1 MPATQCHQCK
11 KYYYDPKYDNGI
23 FCSRECFL
31 DSKRDARRRYK
42 ARKNLE
48 AKLAREPKPCKV
60 CKRPIPKD
68 LRGSAKY
75 CGDECRER
83 FAKDRSKN
91 YRALQTEEWRRE
103 EIAKNAQRQRAK
115 RLAAGHPPCIDCG
128 CEIPTEVRLSI
139 KRCND
144 CKLALRRQR
153 DREYSRAYAAKNREK
168 VCQKN
173 RRYNAA
179 NRDSK
184 NEYFKQWRKDNP
196 DLAKAQRTRRRA
208 RQLEAATEDH
218 CYDLEVYIRDGGQCH
233 LCGHPVSWNMPPF
246 HDASFNLEH
255 VVPYVHGGKHHLDN
269 VACSHQQC
277 NFRKGTRL
285 MEDLDLPFDPPVCL
299 TPPSHTTTG
308 MV

>member
-1 MPATQCHQCK
+1 MTTHPAATGFCIVCDSQLSKFRHGHLLICSDECNKKRRNELRKARRSQAKLDRKCPGCSTILGYKRQWCDECNAKKPSLRSKRWREENPEKLAAQKERIRIQRQEASAKRRAEQKGINCAVCGVHIPPPCPPRK
-11 KYYYDPKYDNGI
+11 KYCTD
-23 FCSRECFL
+23 
-31 DSKRDARRRYK
+31 
-42 ARKNLE
+42 
-48 AKLAREPKPCKV
+48 
-60 CKRPIPKD
+60 CKRQKD
-68 LRGSAKY
+68 LQNYRTQNAKY
-75 CGDECRER
+75 RAENRER
-83 FAKDRSKN
+83 
-91 YRALQTEEWRRE
+91 
-103 EIAKNAQRQRAK
+103 IAEKH
-115 RLAAGHPPCIDCG
+115 RLYH
-128 CEIPTEVRLSI
+128 E
-139 KRCND
+139 
-144 CKLALRRQR
+144 
-153 DREYSRAYAAKNREK
+153 
-168 VCQKN
+168 
-173 RRYNAA
+173 A
-179 NRDSK
+179 NRDRK

-196 DLAKAQRTRRRA
+196 VLAKAQRTRRRA